1 MILHG
6 MTASKLRDA
15 AKREHA
21 AALEAYCTTMGG
33 IARALGESLPPTPQQ
48 LEQAQTAKLRLEN
61 ARTLLQMSVDAAVS
75 RISVERYRR
84 RNSCVH

>member
-6 MTASKLRDA
+6 MSPSKLRDV

-21 AALEAYCTTMGG
+21 AALEQYCTTMAS
-33 IARALGESLPPTPQQ
+33 IARALGDSQPPSPEQ

-61 ARTLLQMSVDAAVS
+61 ARTLLQLSVDAAVS
-75 RISVERYRR
+75 RISVERFRR
-84 RNSCVH
+84 RPRVH

>member
-1 MILHG
+1 VILHG

-21 AALEAYCTTMGG
+21 AALEAYCTTMAG
-33 IARALGESLPPTPQQ
+33 IARALGESVAPTPEQ

-84 RNSCVH
+84 RNSRVH